1 MSKFPPNKNLSA
13 EGRTHRSPRELP
25 DMDGKHYT
33 AIKHCSTGKTC
44 IENRKA
50 GNAWEATLR
59 PSGQIE
65 IAHQD
70 GSQSNYIPGECNIE
84 AGSITTT
91 SKHAIDIHSGG
102 GLNIKTKQGGVIDIT
117 GDGDVTIGGNMVI
130 NVLGGGIINTQGNA
144 TINSKGNLNVDG
156 AAINIRSAGDITIGA
171 GGAVNIQGGGGVH
184 FQKDGAGVSGYRM
197 GEAGTGEVE

>member
-1 MSKFPPNKNLSA
+1 MSKYPPNKNLSA
-13 EGRTHRSPRELP
+13 EGRKNRSARELP
-25 DMDGKHYT
+25 DMDLKHYT
-33 AIKHCSTGKTC
+33 AIKRDSTGKTI

-50 GNAWEATLR
+50 GNNWEATLR
-59 PSGQIE
+59 PSGETE
-65 IAHQD
+65 IVHQD
-70 GSQSNYIPGECNIE
+70 GSHSNYIPGEYNIE

-91 SKHAIDIHSGG
+91 SKHAIDIHS
-102 GLNIKTKQGGVIDIT
+102 
-117 GDGDVTIGGNMVI
+117 I

-184 FQKDGAGVSGYRM
+184 LQKDGAGVSGYRM
-197 GEAGTGEVE
+197 GEAGTGEVD